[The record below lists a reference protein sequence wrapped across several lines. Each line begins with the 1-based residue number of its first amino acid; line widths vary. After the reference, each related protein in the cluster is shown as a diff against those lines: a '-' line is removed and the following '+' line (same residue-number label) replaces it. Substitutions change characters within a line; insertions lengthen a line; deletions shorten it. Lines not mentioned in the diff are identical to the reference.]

1 MAKLKV
7 KKGLE
12 ANLPAVED
20 GSLLITTDS
29 KKLYLDNGEERIQVG
44 GNSGGSAGGVT
55 VDVAMSDTS
64 VNPVQNKV
72 IKAYVDSLIIDD
84 GSID

>member
-44 GNSGGSAGGVT
+44 GVGGVGDT
-55 VDVAMSDTS
+55 VDLAMSDTS

>member
-44 GNSGGSAGGVT
+44 GVGGVEVT

-64 VNPVQNKV
+64 VHPVQNKV

>member
-7 KKGLE
+7 KRGLE

-29 KKLYLDNGEERIQVG
+29 KKLYFDNGEERIQVG
-44 GNSGGSAGGVT
+44 GVGVT

-64 VNPVQNKV
+64 VHPVQNKV
-72 IKAYVDSLIIDD
+72 IKTYVDSLIIDD

>member
-44 GNSGGSAGGVT
+44 GVGGVGVT
-55 VDVAMSDTS
+55 VDLAMSDTS

>member
-44 GNSGGSAGGVT
+44 EVGGVT